1 MKNLSQLTKIR
12 CLVVIVLL
20 CAGYCGYLIYAG
32 FTGQGG
38 NPLKLEPIRLP
49 FLLTRKIAHPKGS
62 LPKPDSLHRQ
72 NYKY

>member
-1 MKNLSQLTKIR
+1 MKNLSQPTKIR

-32 FTGQGG
+32 FTGQEG
-38 NPLKLEPIRLP
+38 NFLKVEPIRLP
-49 FLLTRKIAHPKGS
+49 FLLARKTDHPKCS
-62 LPKPDSLHRQ
+62 LPKPDSLQRQ